1 MDVREML
8 VSAGLKSGD
17 RVELSGWLVE
27 TNDGLYILG
36 DHYPEDY
43 NYPCRVRIENGNIIY
58 PILEKVPNLG
68 GGWSLI
74 FHKAKISGLLESQFP
89 WLVKAED
96 ILVEG
101 DRGSGYYFRVDISP
115 ELVAS
120 YVDRC
125 GNFEFNR
132 PRDPMRDWL
141 DD

>member
-58 PILEKVPNLG
+58 PILEKVPNLEEG
-68 GGWSLI
+68 GPS
-74 FHKAKISGLLESQFP
+74 
-89 WLVKAED
+89 
-96 ILVEG
+96 
-101 DRGSGYYFRVDISP
+101 YFTKR
-115 ELVAS
+115 
-120 YVDRC
+120 R
-125 GNFEFNR
+125 
-132 PRDPMRDWL
+132 
-141 DD
+141 